1 MVDGFIQF
9 IKETASEQKETRDET
24 EKIKSELADI
34 VKMAARHSDLGG
46 DLDRFKKGLERKLE
60 AFKVVAVDE

>member
-24 EKIKSELADI
+24 EKIRGELADI

-60 AFKVVAVDE
+60 GFKVVAVDE